1 MILKLNLQLNNKLT
15 DKDKKDWNNFTSSKD
30 TLPNKDEAPNRVKSK
45 KTISFIDL
53 HGFSLDDANKTI
65 EKFINNSHKNGIA
78 KITVVTGKGIRSKV
92 EGNPYL
98 SKDLSILKN
107 SVPEFIKLNS
117 NLMKKIKKITEAN
130 IEDGGSGAFYIY
142 LKKN

>member
-1 MILKLNLQLNNKLT
+1 MNNKLT

-92 EGNPYL
+92 ESNPYL

>member
-1 MILKLNLQLNNKLT
+1 LILKLNLQLNNKLT